1 MEFVFHHLFE
11 RAELFHYAS
20 KLGKLTGGH
29 RTGKGQFS
37 FRSQRM
43 VMTMNVQIT
52 ILLHPFHMLARLCLK
67 SFKLGFS
74 NA

>member
-1 MEFVFHHLFE
+1 MMEFVFHHLFE

-37 FRSQRM
+37 FHFQRKA
-43 VMTMNVQIT
+43 VPKDVQT
-52 ILLHPFHMLARLCLK
+52 TTQLCSFCMLAR
-67 SFKLGFS
+67 
-74 NA
+74 